1 MMMLMM
7 LMHVEHDD
15 ADGDDNYGYGEY
27 DDTSGD
33 DHGGD
38 DEPKYAAGDDKDGDD
53 VDDNDEDAFFISESI
68 ISMQRVPARPVPDD
82 VDCDA
87 TGGVGECD
95 DAVGE
100 ATDLEK
106 TCSKD
111 NLPLNGPRKPAAAN
125 C

>member
-1 MMMLMM
+1 MAMTWMRMPM
-7 LMHVEHDD
+7 ANDDNDD
-15 ADGDDNYGYGEY
+15 ADCDD
-27 DDTSGD
+27 
-33 DHGGD
+33 
-38 DEPKYAAGDDKDGDD
+38 
-53 VDDNDEDAFFISESI
+53 
-68 ISMQRVPARPVPDD
+68 
-82 VDCDA
+82 
-87 TGGVGECD
+87 TGGVAECD

>member
-1 MMMLMM
+1 MLLAMIKM
-7 LMHVEHDD
+7 AMTWMRMPMANDDNDD
-15 ADGDDNYGYGEY
+15 ADCDD
-27 DDTSGD
+27 
-33 DHGGD
+33 
-38 DEPKYAAGDDKDGDD
+38 
-53 VDDNDEDAFFISESI
+53 
-68 ISMQRVPARPVPDD
+68 
-82 VDCDA
+82 

>member
-1 MMMLMM
+1 MRMPMANDDN
-7 LMHVEHDD
+7 DD
-15 ADGDDNYGYGEY
+15 ADCDD
-27 DDTSGD
+27 
-33 DHGGD
+33 
-38 DEPKYAAGDDKDGDD
+38 
-53 VDDNDEDAFFISESI
+53 
-68 ISMQRVPARPVPDD
+68 
-82 VDCDA
+82 